1 MRRDLSLQLSDV
13 KKAFDAV
20 PDHGLLHELS
30 VYPGVDVELGA
41 QSHVQGIAK
50 YGHYWI
56 ASCSQLVENH
66 GYIFV
71 FRDDDPKFIRRYDTP
86 HDHLDHPCGL
96 QVCGDY
102 LLLATEPI
110 NGSPQSKI
118 LTYDL
123 SQLTNDKFP
132 DPHYGIV
139 DLDEKAGA
147 VAVTSM
153 KWPVGPDYVAHLVA
167 VHDNENLR
175 FYVSDGGPLGTC
187 KFHEEFRAKIPSV
200 GTESIALFTE
210 TSGDIYLL
218 LLHAKSQATV
228 HDKATLLKVH
238 IAGKFVEDLGKTRHF
253 YTHHGGLKGAMGV
266 HFRYGAGARAVAHD
280 AMELLATQMHLVG
293 RKFALNTFTGP
304 TKPLE
309 RLPARVNLPRH
320 DG

>member
-1 MRRDLSLQLSDV
+1 VSTWSSAPNPTFKGSRSTATTGSR
-13 KKAFDAV
+13 AV
-20 PDHGLLHELS
+20 RSSSRTTATSSSSATTIPSSSAATTHRTITS
-30 VYPGVDVELGA
+30 
-41 QSHVQGIAK
+41 I
-50 YGHYWI
+50 
-56 ASCSQLVENH
+56 
-66 GYIFV
+66 
-71 FRDDDPKFIRRYDTP
+71 T
-86 HDHLDHPCGL
+86 LDHPCGL